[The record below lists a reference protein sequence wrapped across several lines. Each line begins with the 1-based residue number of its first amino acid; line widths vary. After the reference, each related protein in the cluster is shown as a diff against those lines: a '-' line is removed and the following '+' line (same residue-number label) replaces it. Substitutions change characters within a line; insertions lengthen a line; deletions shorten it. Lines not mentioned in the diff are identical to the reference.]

1 MKKFWLFIVVVFS
14 FIGCT
19 LPEDDSP
26 KFHLE
31 LLPIENATLPAEF
44 KRDSV
49 YELPFRYIRTST
61 CHIFEGFYYKKEAN
75 VRTIAI
81 QTSVV
86 EQLNCTTPSVN
97 PLEVILE
104 FKPTTEN
111 SYVFKLWKGKNDSG
125 EEVFEEIEIP
135 VVP

>member
-1 MKKFWLFIVVVFS
+1 MKKYWLLIAVVFT
-14 FIGCT
+14 FIGCS
-19 LPEDDSP
+19 LGDDDST

-31 LLPIENATLPAEF
+31 LLPIDSATLPAEF
-44 KRDSV
+44 KKDSV
-49 YELPFRYIRTST
+49 YELPFRYVRAST
-61 CHIFEGFYYKKEAN
+61 CHVFEGFYYKKEAN

-97 PLEVILE
+97 PLEAILQ
-104 FKPTTEN
+104 FKPTVES
-111 SYVFKLWKGKNDSG
+111 SYVFKLWKGKDDGG
-125 EEVFEEIEIP
+125 EDVYEEIEIP